1 MGLRVESLQPQSK
14 SGTPRE
20 GQPVRVAGWRNIK
33 SRLTELSS
41 TAQSEENYRAAPE
54 IFFFGSKM
62 IRRDHQQAVRDS
74 SEAHSIAKE
83 ARRTRNLSVA
93 MSGIDRQTR
102 VLELIALLRGKLD
115 ESTRLNVIV
124 AQRQAAEAAQA
135 TDLARL
141 SVEERVT
148 LESLLAKARN

>member
-1 MGLRVESLQPQSK
+1 
-14 SGTPRE
+14 
-20 GQPVRVAGWRNIK
+20 
-33 SRLTELSS
+33 
-41 TAQSEENYRAAPE
+41 
-54 IFFFGSKM
+54 M

-102 VLELIALLRGKLD
+102 VLELIARLTGKLD